1 LAQGFD
7 QFEEKRSLAAAPD
20 ADQGDDFSGTQRD
33 LVFSFLGINDEFLNI
48 SFILIR
54 LCKDKCKEQRSCT
67 QG

>member
-48 SFILIR
+48 SFIHIL
-54 LCKDKCKEQRSCT
+54 
-67 QG
+67 